1 MTSDLEKKPTPILLT
16 EECDGIFLLTLNRPE
31 AMNAL
36 SGALALQVKETL
48 ASLAE
53 RRDVRVVIIAGA
65 GDRAFCAGADLKE
78 RRDGDP
84 DAKWAQRTLLWEL
97 NRTIYQL
104 PQPAIAAVHGWCLGG
119 GFELALYCDMRV
131 ASEDAVFSFPEMS
144 LGAFP
149 GAGAAILLPRLI
161 SRARAKEIF
170 FTARRVN
177 AREAF
182 DLGLVEWV
190 VPKEQVVKKAFEIAE
205 QIKRNSSPGGAA
217 GIKRMV
223 NIGTDLGFEGAIALN
238 EALRRPLEASQ
249 DYAEGIQAFF
259 EKRAPRFRGC

>member
-1 MTSDLEKKPTPILLT
+1 MTSDLEKKSAPILLT

-36 SGALALQVKETL
+36 SGELALQAKETL
-48 ASLAE
+48 AKVAE
-53 RRDVRVVIIAGA
+53 RRDLRVVIIAGA

-97 NRTIYQL
+97 NQTIYQL

-119 GFELALYCDMRV
+119 GFELALYCDLRV
-131 ASEDAVFSFPEMS
+131 AAEDTVFSFPEMS

-161 SRARAKEIF
+161 GRARAKEIF

-177 AREAF
+177 ACEALEF
-182 DLGLVEWV
+182 GIVEYV
-190 VPKEQVVKKAFEIAE
+190 VAKDQVMKKALEIAE
-205 QIKRNSSPGGAA
+205 QIKQKSSPGGAA

-223 NIGTDLGFEGAIALN
+223 NIGTDLGLEGAIALN

-249 DYAEGIQAFF
+249 DYAEGIRAFF
-259 EKRAPRFRGC
+259 EKRVPHFRGY